1 MLSAALYARV
11 QPFSTIR
18 TRDRGCSAH
27 PAFPAPSGFGGRKLP
42 ANLGRNASRE
52 REGVFAMPT
61 PTQLVMPGLDPGIHH
76 SSQELF
82 EKMDCRVKPG
92 NDRALPRLP
101 PQRPL
106 NAASR
111 FSVVSLSISS
121 DDGSAPSAMSVF
133 SRMPIPVVLQAYPTT
148 SGGTARRR
156 KAPRRA
162 VRVRCTDSID
172 FTVSSAIP
180 PTLFACAR
188 IGFERSG

>member
-1 MLSAALYARV
+1 MFSAALYARV
-11 QPFSTIR
+11 HVPFYHR

-27 PAFPAPSGFGGRKLP
+27 PAFPAPSDFLRARDTCKP
-42 ANLGRNASRE
+42 RADRAARTRSR
-52 REGVFAMPT
+52 VDT
-61 PTQLVMPGLDPGIHH
+61 HH
-76 SSQELF
+76 SSCPGLTRASITLRKSPSK
-82 EKMDCRVKPG
+82 KMDCRVKPG